1 VRLPVPPF
9 LLITDRLHVRGDIS
23 DVAEL
28 AFLAGCRWLSLREKD
43 LTPGEQCFLLR
54 DILRLAERHGARVTL
69 HGEAKLARQ
78 AGAQGVHLPAGGD
91 AAEARGLFGPDAL
104 IGLSIHTIDE
114 ARRADARHLDYV
126 VAGPV
131 FETESKP
138 GYGPALGIDGLAQI
152 ANVCAVPLVAIGG
165 INPENALECR
175 AAGAAGIAVMGN
187 VMRAKN
193 PAGAVMKL
201 IASLS
206 RPLA

>member
-1 VRLPVPPF
+1 
-9 LLITDRLHVRGDIS
+9 
-23 DVAEL
+23 
-28 AFLAGCRWLSLREKD
+28 
-43 LTPGEQCFLLR
+43 
-54 DILRLAERHGARVTL
+54 
-69 HGEAKLARQ
+69 
-78 AGAQGVHLPAGGD
+78 
-91 AAEARGLFGPDAL
+91 LFGPDAL

-193 PAGAVMKL
+193 PAGAVMQL